1 MNAPHYLRLLKTYS
15 NNLEQIHTML
25 NSWNI
30 IDKYNEFIHLKLTQ
44 EEYETG
50 RIEFKKRATTS
61 LNTLIQFS
69 SEIRYCHNE
78 IQFYKSMV
86 YELVDTN
93 SLQTIIKEQ
102 EEYEC
107 LFKLVERQIK
117 SLMYHIEQIR
127 FDVLV

>member
-44 EEYETG
+44 EEYEAG
-50 RIEFKKRATTS
+50 RIEFKKRANTS

-69 SEIRYCHNE
+69 SEIRYCYNE

-107 LFKLVERQIK
+107 LFK
-117 SLMYHIEQIR
+117 
-127 FDVLV
+127 